1 MRKRLLRALACL
13 LALGALCFGALEAVV
28 LAGCRDETGRN
39 APVMIV
45 LGAKLWQ
52 DGPSPALELRL
63 EKALSYWREHPEVE
77 IILSGGQGSDEPA
90 TEASAMADWLEGHG
104 VPAGQLHLEEDS
116 TNTAENL
123 RNSRAL
129 MEALGYDPE
138 TTPVLVV
145 SSSFHLARV
154 RMLCRRCGLTAD
166 TLGADM
172 PDLASALY
180 SYAREA
186 LALPKSF
193 FLDRGV
199 T

>member
-1 MRKRLLRALACL
+1 MIKVLRRVL
-13 LALGALCFGALEAVV
+13 LALLAFCVLAFAALEAVV
-28 LAGCRDETGRN
+28 LAGCHDKTGRD

-45 LGAKLWQ
+45 LGAKLWP

-63 EKALSYWREHPEVE
+63 ERALAYWREHPEVE
-77 IILSGGQGSDEPA
+77 IILSGGQGLDEPA
-90 TEASAMADWLEGHG
+90 AEASAMADWLEGRG
-104 VPAGQLHLEEDS
+104 VPAGQLHREEAS
-116 TNTAENL
+116 TNTVENL

-138 TTPVLVV
+138 ATPVVVV

-166 TLGADM
+166 TLGAPV
-172 PDLASALY
+172 PDLKSAIY
-180 SYAREA
+180 SYTREA